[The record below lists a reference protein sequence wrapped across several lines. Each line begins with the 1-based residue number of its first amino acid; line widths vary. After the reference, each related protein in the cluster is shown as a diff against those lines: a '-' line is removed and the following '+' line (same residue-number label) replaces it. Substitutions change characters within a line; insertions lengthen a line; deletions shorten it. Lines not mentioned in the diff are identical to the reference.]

1 MTSTPRD
8 QNRIPTLLGTLNT
21 NGLTP
26 VSVKASPTLNALN
39 VLNGTTGTDYGRS
52 DAVRD
57 DNRVPVLLAVSSE
70 DGFTPIEVYCD
81 SNGNLL
87 IQSN

>member
-8 QNRIPTLLGTLNT
+8 DNRIPTLLGTLNT

-26 VSVKASPTLNALN
+26 VSVEASPTLNALN
-39 VLNGTTGTDYGRS
+39 VSNGTTGTDHGRS

-57 DNRVPVLLAVSSE
+57 DNRIPVLLAVSSA
-70 DGFTPIEVYCD
+70 DGVTPIEVYCD